1 VPVPCRH
8 AADRPRRQRRAA
20 FVGWELAGISSW
32 LLIGYTW
39 ERPLATGNALFVFL
53 TNRVGDAGF
62 MLGIALAVWSV
73 GTLEWAWLAGDG
85 SLGTVSARLLAAGF
99 VLAALVKSAQLPFT
113 PWIARALEGPTPSS
127 AVFYGSLMVHAGVY
141 LLCRLQGLL
150 LQVPDLLALLAV
162 VGLATAV
169 YGSLCALVQSDV
181 KSALIF
187 STVTQVGLM
196 FFCCGLGL
204 FWLAACYSGLHAA
217 WRAYQFLLA
226 PAYMHLVRR
235 PARPVPRWLAAQR
248 WWYTAALQRFWI
260 EPLANSL
267 LTRPTLAL
275 GRDVRA
281 LDERF
286 IDPLVGAPRD
296 DERCRRDRGDEL
308 IRGHGLAGRALF
320 NSPTACSVSRTACC
334 SAATVRWP
342 SPAARRA
349 LRRCHRVA
357 ARTTALSDADGHGD
371 FRGDPVSMPVNE
383 VLWATQAGYPPLATL
398 QCLPL
403 AGRLLLLIMREDDL
417 ALVLGRLFAVAELV
431 VAIDLYARI
440 DVSTPCHAVRRAP
453 RPARLSC
460 RGRRGERAVHP
471 AHGAARRPAV
481 VLRHGAPA
489 DHAGAAAQRPVDHR
503 IVADDHA
510 DDDEPALVCRRFG
523 GATGAGRYLLWRW
536 ASAREENLALSRF
549 LQYQLFGWCLFLAGA
564 IVLVWSHADVLG
576 GHWSFD
582 LFDLLQTPQIGK
594 YQSVAF
600 YLLFYG
606 LAIRTPL
613 FPLHGWL
620 PNSAGYGLIAVG
632 PVLLLGVKVGIYGMA
647 RFLLPLTAE
656 AVMIWQP
663 YVVAFAMVGVFFAA
677 VMAFRQA
684 NLRRLMAFAVV
695 SHTSLIVIGL
705 FTLHPAG
712 LQGALLLAVNFG
724 LAITLM
730 LLMVGYVYRRTG
742 TTNLDRLGGL
752 FDRVP
757 FIAVAFLI
765 GGLSLLGMP
774 GTPGFDAVHLV
785 LEASIE
791 TFGALPTIAT
801 ALGNVVAAG
810 FLLWAFQRAFL
821 APRPR
826 DLPAARI
833 ARTAAWNI
841 SSAARRCWCCWPPVS
856 TPSPG

>member
-1 VPVPCRH
+1 
-8 AADRPRRQRRAA
+8 
-20 FVGWELAGISSW
+20 
-32 LLIGYTW
+32 
-39 ERPLATGNALFVFL
+39 
-53 TNRVGDAGF
+53 
-62 MLGIALAVWSV
+62 M
-73 GTLEWAWLAGDG
+73 
-85 SLGTVSARLLAAGF
+85 
-99 VLAALVKSAQLPFT
+99 
-113 PWIARALEGPTPSS
+113 
-127 AVFYGSLMVHAGVY
+127 
-141 LLCRLQGLL
+141 
-150 LQVPDLLALLAV
+150 
-162 VGLATAV
+162 
-169 YGSLCALVQSDV
+169 
-181 KSALIF
+181 
-187 STVTQVGLM
+187 
-196 FFCCGLGL
+196 
-204 FWLAACYSGLHAA
+204 
-217 WRAYQFLLA
+217 
-226 PAYMHLVRR
+226 
-235 PARPVPRWLAAQR
+235 
-248 WWYTAALQRFWI
+248 
-260 EPLANSL
+260 
-267 LTRPTLAL
+267 
-275 GRDVRA
+275 
-281 LDERF
+281 
-286 IDPLVGAPRD
+286 
-296 DERCRRDRGDEL
+296 
-308 IRGHGLAGRALF
+308 
-320 NSPTACSVSRTACC
+320 
-334 SAATVRWP
+334 
-342 SPAARRA
+342 
-349 LRRCHRVA
+349 
-357 ARTTALSDADGHGD
+357 
-371 FRGDPVSMPVNE
+371 NE
-383 VLWATQAGYPPLATL
+383 VLWAAQAGYPPLATL
-398 QCLPL
+398 QWLPL
-403 AGRLLLLIMREDDL
+403 AAAVLLMIMREDDL

-440 DVSTPCHAVRRAP
+440 DVTRNVLQFAE
-453 RPARLSC
+453 RLDVF
-460 RGRRGERAVHP
+460 AYH
-471 AHGAARRPAV
+471 
-481 VLRHGAPA
+481 
-489 DHAGAAAQRPVDHR
+489 AAADGVSVLFILLTALLGVLLSFYGMARQQLTPVQLLSVLLL
-503 IVADDHA
+503 IESSQMVMLTTMNLLWFAA
-510 DDDEPALVCRRFG
+510 ASAVQLALV
-523 GATGAGRYLLWRW
+523 AYLLWRW

-549 LQYQLFGWCLFLAGA
+549 LQYQLFGWCLFVAGA
-564 IVLVWSHADVLG
+564 VVLVWSHADVLG

-582 LFDLLQTPQIGK
+582 LFELLQTPQIGK

-656 AVMIWQP
+656 AVMIWQS

-677 VMAFRQA
+677 IMAFRQA

-742 TTNLDRLGGL
+742 TTSLDRLGGL

-785 LEASIE
+785 LEAAIE

-801 ALGNVVAAG
+801 ALGNVAAAG

-833 ARTAAWNI
+833 ARTGPMEYFVGGATLLVLLAAGFYPEPWLQLTDTATQAL
-841 SSAARRCWCCWPPVS
+841 AAYFQH
-856 TPSPG
+856 G

>member
-1 VPVPCRH
+1 
-8 AADRPRRQRRAA
+8 
-20 FVGWELAGISSW
+20 
-32 LLIGYTW
+32 
-39 ERPLATGNALFVFL
+39 
-53 TNRVGDAGF
+53 
-62 MLGIALAVWSV
+62 
-73 GTLEWAWLAGDG
+73 
-85 SLGTVSARLLAAGF
+85 
-99 VLAALVKSAQLPFT
+99 
-113 PWIARALEGPTPSS
+113 
-127 AVFYGSLMVHAGVY
+127 
-141 LLCRLQGLL
+141 
-150 LQVPDLLALLAV
+150 
-162 VGLATAV
+162 
-169 YGSLCALVQSDV
+169 
-181 KSALIF
+181 
-187 STVTQVGLM
+187 
-196 FFCCGLGL
+196 
-204 FWLAACYSGLHAA
+204 
-217 WRAYQFLLA
+217 
-226 PAYMHLVRR
+226 
-235 PARPVPRWLAAQR
+235 
-248 WWYTAALQRFWI
+248 
-260 EPLANSL
+260 
-267 LTRPTLAL
+267 
-275 GRDVRA
+275 
-281 LDERF
+281 
-286 IDPLVGAPRD
+286 
-296 DERCRRDRGDEL
+296 
-308 IRGHGLAGRALF
+308 
-320 NSPTACSVSRTACC
+320 
-334 SAATVRWP
+334 
-342 SPAARRA
+342 
-349 LRRCHRVA
+349 
-357 ARTTALSDADGHGD
+357 
-371 FRGDPVSMPVNE
+371 MPVTE
-383 VLWATQAGYPPLATL
+383 ILWTTQAGYPPLATL

-403 AGRLLLLIMREDDL
+403 AGALLLLIMREDDL

-440 DVSTPCHAVRRAP
+440 DVSTAIMQFAERLDLLAYHAAVDGVSVLFILLTALLGVLLSFYGM
-453 RPARLSC
+453 ARQQITPVQLLS
-460 RGRRGERAVHP
+460 
-471 AHGAARRPAV
+471 
-481 VLRHGAPA
+481 VLLIIESSQMTMLTTMNLLWF
-489 DHAGAAAQRPVDHR
+489 AGASALQL
-503 IVADDHA
+503 
-510 DDDEPALVCRRFG
+510 ALVG
-523 GATGAGRYLLWRW
+523 YLLWRW

-549 LQYQLFGWCLFLAGA
+549 LQYQFFGWCLFLAGS

-594 YQSVAF
+594 YQSAAF

-724 LAITLM
+724 LAITVM

-821 APRPR
+821 APRPK

-833 ARTAAWNI
+833 ARTRRMEYFVGGATLLVLLAAGFYPEPWLKLTDTATQAL
-841 SSAARRCWCCWPPVS
+841 AAYFAH
-856 TPSPG
+856 G

>member
-1 VPVPCRH
+1 
-8 AADRPRRQRRAA
+8 
-20 FVGWELAGISSW
+20 
-32 LLIGYTW
+32 
-39 ERPLATGNALFVFL
+39 
-53 TNRVGDAGF
+53 
-62 MLGIALAVWSV
+62 M
-73 GTLEWAWLAGDG
+73 
-85 SLGTVSARLLAAGF
+85 
-99 VLAALVKSAQLPFT
+99 
-113 PWIARALEGPTPSS
+113 
-127 AVFYGSLMVHAGVY
+127 
-141 LLCRLQGLL
+141 
-150 LQVPDLLALLAV
+150 
-162 VGLATAV
+162 
-169 YGSLCALVQSDV
+169 
-181 KSALIF
+181 
-187 STVTQVGLM
+187 
-196 FFCCGLGL
+196 
-204 FWLAACYSGLHAA
+204 
-217 WRAYQFLLA
+217 
-226 PAYMHLVRR
+226 
-235 PARPVPRWLAAQR
+235 
-248 WWYTAALQRFWI
+248 
-260 EPLANSL
+260 
-267 LTRPTLAL
+267 
-275 GRDVRA
+275 
-281 LDERF
+281 
-286 IDPLVGAPRD
+286 
-296 DERCRRDRGDEL
+296 
-308 IRGHGLAGRALF
+308 
-320 NSPTACSVSRTACC
+320 
-334 SAATVRWP
+334 
-342 SPAARRA
+342 
-349 LRRCHRVA
+349 
-357 ARTTALSDADGHGD
+357 
-371 FRGDPVSMPVNE
+371 NE
-383 VLWATQAGYPPLATL
+383 VLWAAQAGYPPLATL
-398 QCLPL
+398 QWLPL
-403 AGRLLLLIMREDDL
+403 AAAVLLMIMREDDL

-440 DVSTPCHAVRRAP
+440 DVTRNVLQFAE
-453 RPARLSC
+453 RLDVF
-460 RGRRGERAVHP
+460 AYH
-471 AHGAARRPAV
+471 
-481 VLRHGAPA
+481 
-489 DHAGAAAQRPVDHR
+489 AAADGVSVLFILLTALLGVLLSFYGMARQQLTPVQLLSVLLL
-503 IVADDHA
+503 IESSQMVMLTTMNLLWFAA
-510 DDDEPALVCRRFG
+510 ASAVQLALV
-523 GATGAGRYLLWRW
+523 AYLLWRW

-549 LQYQLFGWCLFLAGA
+549 LQYQLFGWCLFVAGA
-564 IVLVWSHADVLG
+564 VVLVWSHADVLG

-582 LFDLLQTPQIGK
+582 LFELLQTPQIGK

-656 AVMIWQP
+656 AVMIWQS

-677 VMAFRQA
+677 IMAFRQA

-742 TTNLDRLGGL
+742 TTSLDRLGGL

-785 LEASIE
+785 LEAAIE

-801 ALGNVVAAG
+801 ALGNVAAAG

-833 ARTAAWNI
+833 ARTSPMEYFVGGATLLVLLAAGFYPEPWLQLTDTATQAL
-841 SSAARRCWCCWPPVS
+841 AAYFQH
-856 TPSPG
+856 G

>member
-1 VPVPCRH
+1 
-8 AADRPRRQRRAA
+8 
-20 FVGWELAGISSW
+20 
-32 LLIGYTW
+32 
-39 ERPLATGNALFVFL
+39 
-53 TNRVGDAGF
+53 
-62 MLGIALAVWSV
+62 M
-73 GTLEWAWLAGDG
+73 
-85 SLGTVSARLLAAGF
+85 
-99 VLAALVKSAQLPFT
+99 
-113 PWIARALEGPTPSS
+113 
-127 AVFYGSLMVHAGVY
+127 
-141 LLCRLQGLL
+141 
-150 LQVPDLLALLAV
+150 
-162 VGLATAV
+162 
-169 YGSLCALVQSDV
+169 
-181 KSALIF
+181 
-187 STVTQVGLM
+187 
-196 FFCCGLGL
+196 
-204 FWLAACYSGLHAA
+204 
-217 WRAYQFLLA
+217 
-226 PAYMHLVRR
+226 
-235 PARPVPRWLAAQR
+235 
-248 WWYTAALQRFWI
+248 
-260 EPLANSL
+260 
-267 LTRPTLAL
+267 
-275 GRDVRA
+275 
-281 LDERF
+281 
-286 IDPLVGAPRD
+286 
-296 DERCRRDRGDEL
+296 
-308 IRGHGLAGRALF
+308 
-320 NSPTACSVSRTACC
+320 
-334 SAATVRWP
+334 
-342 SPAARRA
+342 
-349 LRRCHRVA
+349 
-357 ARTTALSDADGHGD
+357 
-371 FRGDPVSMPVNE
+371 NE
-383 VLWATQAGYPPLATL
+383 VLWAAQAGYPPLATL
-398 QCLPL
+398 QWLPL
-403 AGRLLLLIMREDDL
+403 AAAVLLMIMREDDL

-440 DVSTPCHAVRRAP
+440 DVTRNVLQFAE
-453 RPARLSC
+453 RLDVF
-460 RGRRGERAVHP
+460 AYH
-471 AHGAARRPAV
+471 
-481 VLRHGAPA
+481 
-489 DHAGAAAQRPVDHR
+489 AAADGVSVLFILLTALLGVLLSFYGMARQQLTPVQLLSVLLL
-503 IVADDHA
+503 IESSQMVMLTTMNLLWFAA
-510 DDDEPALVCRRFG
+510 ASAVQLALV
-523 GATGAGRYLLWRW
+523 AYLLWRW

-549 LQYQLFGWCLFLAGA
+549 LQYQLFGWCLFVAGA
-564 IVLVWSHADVLG
+564 VVLVWSHADVLG

-582 LFDLLQTPQIGK
+582 LFELLQTPQIGK

-656 AVMIWQP
+656 AVMIWQS

-677 VMAFRQA
+677 IMAFRQA

-742 TTNLDRLGGL
+742 TTSLDRLGGL

-785 LEASIE
+785 LEAAIE

-801 ALGNVVAAG
+801 ALGNVAAAG

-833 ARTAAWNI
+833 ARTARMEYFVGGATLLVLL
-841 SSAARRCWCCWPPVS
+841 AAGFYPEPWLQL
-856 TPSPG
+856 TDTATQALAAYFQHG

>member
-1 VPVPCRH
+1 
-8 AADRPRRQRRAA
+8 
-20 FVGWELAGISSW
+20 
-32 LLIGYTW
+32 
-39 ERPLATGNALFVFL
+39 
-53 TNRVGDAGF
+53 
-62 MLGIALAVWSV
+62 
-73 GTLEWAWLAGDG
+73 
-85 SLGTVSARLLAAGF
+85 
-99 VLAALVKSAQLPFT
+99 
-113 PWIARALEGPTPSS
+113 
-127 AVFYGSLMVHAGVY
+127 
-141 LLCRLQGLL
+141 
-150 LQVPDLLALLAV
+150 
-162 VGLATAV
+162 
-169 YGSLCALVQSDV
+169 
-181 KSALIF
+181 
-187 STVTQVGLM
+187 
-196 FFCCGLGL
+196 
-204 FWLAACYSGLHAA
+204 
-217 WRAYQFLLA
+217 
-226 PAYMHLVRR
+226 
-235 PARPVPRWLAAQR
+235 
-248 WWYTAALQRFWI
+248 
-260 EPLANSL
+260 
-267 LTRPTLAL
+267 
-275 GRDVRA
+275 
-281 LDERF
+281 
-286 IDPLVGAPRD
+286 
-296 DERCRRDRGDEL
+296 
-308 IRGHGLAGRALF
+308 
-320 NSPTACSVSRTACC
+320 
-334 SAATVRWP
+334 
-342 SPAARRA
+342 
-349 LRRCHRVA
+349 
-357 ARTTALSDADGHGD
+357 
-371 FRGDPVSMPVNE
+371 MPVTE
-383 VLWATQAGYPPLATL
+383 ILWTTQAGYPPLATL

-403 AGRLLLLIMREDDL
+403 AGALLLLIMREDDL

-440 DVSTPCHAVRRAP
+440 DVSTPIMQFAERLDLLAYHAAVDGVSVLFILLTALLGVLLSFYGM
-453 RPARLSC
+453 ARQQITPVQLLS
-460 RGRRGERAVHP
+460 
-471 AHGAARRPAV
+471 
-481 VLRHGAPA
+481 VLLIIESSQMTMLTTMNLLWF
-489 DHAGAAAQRPVDHR
+489 AGASALQL
-503 IVADDHA
+503 
-510 DDDEPALVCRRFG
+510 ALVG
-523 GATGAGRYLLWRW
+523 YLLWRW

-549 LQYQLFGWCLFLAGA
+549 LQYQLFGWCLFLAGS

-594 YQSVAF
+594 YQSAAF

-724 LAITLM
+724 LAITVM

-821 APRPR
+821 APRPK
-826 DLPAARI
+826 DLPASRI
-833 ARTAAWNI
+833 ARTSRTEYFVGGATLLVLLAAGFYPEPWLKLTDTATQAL
-841 SSAARRCWCCWPPVS
+841 AAYFAH
-856 TPSPG
+856 G